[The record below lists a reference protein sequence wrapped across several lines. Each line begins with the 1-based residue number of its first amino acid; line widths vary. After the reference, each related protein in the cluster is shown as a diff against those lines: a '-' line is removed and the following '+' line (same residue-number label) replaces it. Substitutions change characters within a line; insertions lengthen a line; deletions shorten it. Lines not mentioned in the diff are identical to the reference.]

1 MNQPK
6 LNLPM
11 TQIRNEVLSVEFKEP
26 KTIIWPTG
34 CYYEMILRL
43 VELKEV
49 KSFSRGY
56 RAIAGCDDMSS

>member
-6 LNLPM
+6 LNLPR

-43 VELKEV
+43 VELKIV
-49 KSFSRGY
+49 KGFSLGY
-56 RAIAGCDDMSS
+56 STIV